1 MLFFGLPQCWME
13 QKNKAVFMSEY
24 LQNRDMLFSFG
35 AKYLQNSSNIQH
47 ISIKFVSAIGVDI
60 YLFFT

>member
-1 MLFFGLPQCWME
+1 
-13 QKNKAVFMSEY
+13 MSEY

>member
-1 MLFFGLPQCWME
+1 
-13 QKNKAVFMSEY
+13 
-24 LQNRDMLFSFG
+24 MLFSFG